1 VQSAAA
7 LRATLERMRTG
18 DHFEVLGVPREAPP
32 SKIKVA
38 YFQLAKQYHP
48 DAVQPGETAEQRELR
63 ADVFARISEAWR
75 VLSDEARRAAYVDEL
90 ASGGAPSVD
99 VAALLEAEQLFQ
111 QAVIYVRTRQYAA
124 ALGNIDRA
132 AQLNPSE
139 PEFDVWRAWVL
150 FLVDDDK
157 KGRRATSE
165 KDIEAALKANPRCVP
180 GYLFLGQMAKLTGD
194 LGQAERHFK
203 RGLAI
208 DADNPDLQRELK
220 HLRK

>member
-1 VQSAAA
+1 M
-7 LRATLERMRTG
+7 RAG
-18 DHFEVLGVPREAPP
+18 DHFEVLGVGRDAPS

-48 DAVQPGETAEQRELR
+48 DTVLAGESAEQRELR
-63 ADVFARISEAWR
+63 ADIFARVSEAWR
-75 VLSDEARRAAYVDEL
+75 VLSDDGRRAAYVEEL
-90 ASGGAPSVD
+90 ASGGAPTVD
-99 VAALLEAEQLFQ
+99 IAALLEAEQVFQ
-111 QAVIYVRTRQYAA
+111 EAVIYVKTRQYAA
-124 ALGNIDRA
+124 ALSSIDRA

-157 KGRRATSE
+157 KGRRASSE
-165 KDIEAALKANPRCVP
+165 RAIEAALKTNPRCVP
-180 GYLFLGQMAKLTGD
+180 AYLFLGQMAKLTGD
-194 LGQAERHFK
+194 LAQAERHLK

-208 DADNPDLQRELK
+208 DGENPDLQRELK